1 MSIVGASP
9 FTERIAFFDGQRL
22 FASDL
27 QFLEQFN
34 REMRWLH
41 NRSLHQPGIGS
52 GFAVSGNKGDREVR
66 IEPGYAIDNLGRA
79 GQVVKVAAGYA
90 RNYLL
95 PRKLAYPATP
105 GKLKVIEFERKSL
118 LRKEAKQKD
127 DAEKLKTML
136 DPIEIVIRRKVGEQ
150 DALYGSVTN
159 SDVADELEKK
169 CFQIEKRKIHMDDH
183 IKALGEYSIPI
194 RLFKD
199 VTANVKLKVEPETE
213 GQ

>member
-1 MSIVGASP
+1 MEVI
-9 FTERIAFFDGQRL
+9 L
-22 FASDL
+22 
-27 QFLEQFN
+27 
-34 REMRWLH
+34 RET
-41 NRSLHQPGIGS
+41 
-52 GFAVSGNKGDREVR
+52 
-66 IEPGYAIDNLGRA
+66 IDNLGRA

-95 PRKLAYPATP
+95 PRKLAYLATP
-105 GKLKVIEFERKSL
+105 GNLKVIEFERQSL
-118 LRKEAKQKD
+118 LRKETKQKE

-136 DPIEIVIRRKVGEQ
+136 DPVAIVIRRKVGEQ
-150 DALYGSVTN
+150 NALYGSVTN

-169 CFQIEKRKIHMDDH
+169 GFQIEKRKIHMEDH

-199 VTANVKLKVEPETE
+199 VTANVKLKVEAETE